1 MQIDNPNSHQK
12 LSLVSSLLFDI
23 ACLSGCLGMRSWHGF
38 RWLEIAFWAMSL
50 GLFIIVIWMVKK
62 RGPSRNGLGQGGILG
77 LSIPLTFM
85 TFISKSIDRS
95 IPFIYIGI
103 GFCMACVLRSV
114 LEIIDSYRQL
124 PTAALKES
132 SD

>member
-1 MQIDNPNSHQK
+1 MQIDNPNSLQK

-23 ACLSGCLGMRSWHGF
+23 ACLSGCIGMLPWHGL
-38 RWLEIAFWAMSL
+38 RWLEITFWTMSL

-77 LSIPLTFM
+77 FSIPLTFT
-85 TFISKSIDRS
+85 TFISKSMDRS

-103 GFCMACVLRSV
+103 GFCIACVLRSV
-114 LEIIDSYRQL
+114 LEIIDSYRQM
-124 PTAALKES
+124 PTSVLNES
-132 SD
+132 RD